1 MNYKCRY
8 LLGLVL
14 IIVTVGTSGC
24 GSVCEQQCAQE
35 YKKKDLESKMVAR
48 APQGI
53 SLGAPECETNTVSST
68 AQPNS
73 EEYGRIVESDFL
85 SVKQN
90 PFSTFSIDVDT
101 ASYANV
107 RRFLNDG
114 QLPPSDAVRT
124 EEMVNYF
131 PYEYPQPTKE
141 PFSISVEV
149 ADCPWAPGH
158 KLAHL
163 GLKGRDISENKLPP
177 NNLVFLLDV
186 SGSMDEEAKLPL
198 LKKSFAMLVEKL
210 RPQDRVSIVT
220 YAGSSGLVLPPT
232 PGNQKSTILAALD
245 RLEAGGATAGGE
257 GINLAY
263 DTAMKTFIK
272 NGNNRVVLATDG
284 DFNVGMSSDSELER
298 LIEEKRKSGIF
309 LTVLGFG
316 MGNIK
321 DSHMETLA
329 DIGNGNHAY
338 IDSLQEARK
347 VLVHEFGG
355 TMFTIAKDV
364 KLQVEFNPM
373 LVKGY
378 RLIGY
383 ENRILA
389 AEDFNDDKK
398 DAGELGSGHRVTALY
413 EIIPA
418 GAQERVRDDVDP
430 SRYQKLFWVSGA
442 PTKDELMCVK
452 LRYKDPSGSE
462 SKKLSYVVANP
473 DSHKLT
479 TSNNFRWSAAVAE
492 FSLVLRDSKY
502 KGASSYGEILKLAN
516 SAASSDK
523 AGYRAEFIDL
533 VKRAQTLD
541 NRTQASIGTA
551 TSIGNANS
559 IEDASSKGSAKS
571 L

>member
-1 MNYKCRY
+1 M
-8 LLGLVL
+8 
-14 IIVTVGTSGC
+14 
-24 GSVCEQQCAQE
+24 
-35 YKKKDLESKMVAR
+35 KDLEAKMSSSASTAGSAR
-48 APQGI
+48 RIA
-53 SLGAPECETNTVSST
+53 LGAPECEMNMSQT
-68 AQPNS
+68 APLNS
-73 EEYGRIVESDFL
+73 EEYGRITESDFL
-85 SVKQN
+85 SVKQH
-90 PFSTFSIDVDT
+90 PYSTFSIDVDT
-101 ASYANV
+101 ASYANL
-107 RRFLNDG
+107 RRFINNG
-114 QLPPSDAVRT
+114 QLPPPDAGRT
-124 EEMVNYF
+124 EELVNYF
-131 PYEYPQPTKE
+131 PYDYPQPNKE

-163 GLKGRDISENKLPP
+163 GLQGRSISESNLPP

-245 RLEAGGATAGGE
+245 RLAAGGATAGGE

-263 DTAMKTFIK
+263 DTAMKSFIK

-284 DFNVGMSSDSELER
+284 DFNVGVSSDLELEC

-316 MGNIK
+316 IGNYK
-321 DSHMETLA
+321 DSQMETLA
-329 DIGNGNHAY
+329 DKGNGNHAY
-338 IDSLQEARK
+338 IDSLQEAKK
-347 VLVHEFGG
+347 VLVREFGG

-383 ENRILA
+383 ENRVLA
-389 AEDFNDDKK
+389 DEDFNDDKK

-413 EIIPA
+413 ELIPA

-430 SRYQKLFWVSGA
+430 SRYQKLYWVSGA

-452 LRYKDPSGSE
+452 LRYKDPDKSE
-462 SKKLSYVVANP
+462 SKKLSYVVPNP
-473 DSHKLT
+473 DSHRLT

-492 FSLVLRDSKY
+492 FSLVIRDSKY
-502 KGASSYGEILKLAN
+502 KGKSNYGQVLQLADSASN
-516 SAASSDK
+516 NDK
-523 AGYRAEFIDL
+523 DGYRNEFIEL
-533 VKRAQTLD
+533 VKRAQALDKRVQALD
-541 NRTQASIGTA
+541 NQPTASVSNAKADVSA
-551 TSIGNANS
+551 TS
-559 IEDASSKGSAKS
+559 